1 MARFPTIICATVIV
15 VASVVA
21 SGAQATRPAMPG
33 RQPSPLKPPVNVQQ
47 QPTGAP
53 QQTVQQPSQQNAS
66 QQSATQATGQPSQ
79 QPGVQ
84 PGNRPAETPANG
96 PAVAPVVS
104 YRDGLLSV
112 QALNSNLSSV
122 IAAIRS
128 KTGIEFEGAEGVGDR
143 VALSL
148 GPAPAADV
156 LSSIFS
162 GSKFDFVAIGRP
174 DSPGIVQRVIL
185 TRKTVPGAVA
195 GAQPEQR
202 PNNNGEGDEEDVPDE
217 QVNAGD
223 PQDTPV
229 QPVPVPQ
236 TQPQTQNQQ
245 PDQPKS
251 SEQLLQELQQ
261 LKQQQKQPPD
271 PQNPPQAPLKRPPQ

>member
-1 MARFPTIICATVIV
+1 MARFSTIICATVVV
-15 VASVVA
+15 VASLA
-21 SGAQATRPAMPG
+21 SAGAQGARPAMPG
-33 RQPSPLKPPVNVQQ
+33 RQPSPPGNM
-47 QPTGAP
+47 
-53 QQTVQQPSQQNAS
+53 QQTVQQQGQQPAN
-66 QQSATQATGQPSQ
+66 QQPANQ
-79 QPGVQ
+79 QPGIQQ
-84 PGNRPAETPANG
+84 PGQQQAIQQQGNRPAETPATG

-104 YRDGLLSV
+104 YRDGLLTV

-122 IAAIRS
+122 ISAIRS
-128 KTGIEFEGAEGVGDR
+128 KTGIEFEGVEGVTDR

-162 GSKFDFVAIGRP
+162 GSKFDFVAIGRA
-174 DSPGIVQRVIL
+174 DSPSIVQRVIL

-195 GAQPEQR
+195 ASQPEQR
-202 PNNNGEGDEEDVPDE
+202 PNNNGEGDEEDVPEE
-217 QVNAGD
+217 QVNAGGD

-236 TQPQTQNQQ
+236 VQPQTQNQ

-251 SEQLLQELQQ
+251 PEQLLQELQQ
-261 LKQQQKQPPD
+261 MRQQQQKQPPD
-271 PQNPPQAPLKRPPQ
+271 PQNPSQAPRKQPPQ